1 MDKEKYRE
9 YFRSLSD
16 EALNSSIDVLWNI
29 RSEEGAESLF
39 EVEQVARQVMMRR
52 IDVLLEKQEN
62 DNG

>member
-29 RSEEGAESLF
+29 RSEEGAGSLF
-39 EVEQVARQVMMRR
+39 EVEQVARQVMMQRV
-52 IDVLLEKQEN
+52 DVLLEKQEG